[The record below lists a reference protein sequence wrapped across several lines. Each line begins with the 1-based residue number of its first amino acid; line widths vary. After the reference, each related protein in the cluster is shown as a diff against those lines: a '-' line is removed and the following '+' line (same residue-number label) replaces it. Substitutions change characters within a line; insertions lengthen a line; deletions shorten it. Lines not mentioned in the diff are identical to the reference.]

1 MSAPAV
7 ILYDGVCGLCDR
19 TVRFVL
25 ARDPDGTRFR
35 FAALQ
40 SDFAAAAL
48 ARHGRD
54 ARDLDTVC
62 LLDGERLS
70 IKSDAVLDILARL
83 GGIWR
88 LAAVAR
94 LLPRRL
100 RDAAY
105 SWLAR
110 RRYRWFGRFEQ
121 CAVPPPALRQRF
133 VDLAVDEPEARR
145 SVG

>member
-1 MSAPAV
+1 MARAV
-7 ILYDGVCGLCDR
+7 ILYDGVCGLCDH

-25 ARDPDGTRFR
+25 AHDPDGARFR

-40 SDFAAAAL
+40 SEFAAAAL

-62 LLDGERLS
+62 LLDGDRLS
-70 IKSDAVLDILARL
+70 VKADAILDILARL

-88 LAAVAR
+88 LAGVAR
-94 LLPRRL
+94 LLPQPL
-100 RDAAY
+100 RNAAY
-105 SWLAR
+105 DWMAS

-121 CAVPPPALRQRF
+121 CVIPPPEVRQRF
-133 VDLAVDEPEARR
+133 IGLAVDEPEARR

>member
-1 MSAPAV
+1 MLPAV

-25 ARDPDGTRFR
+25 AHDPDGTRFR

-40 SDFAAAAL
+40 SEFAAAAL

-54 ARDLDTVC
+54 AADLDTVC
-62 LLDGERLS
+62 LLDGDRLS
-70 IKSDAVLDILARL
+70 VKADAILDILTRL

-88 LAAVAR
+88 MAAVAR
-94 LLPRRL
+94 LLPRPL
-100 RDAAY
+100 RNAAY
-105 SWLAR
+105 DWLAS
-110 RRYRWFGRFEQ
+110 RRYRWFGRSEQ
-121 CAVPPPALRQRF
+121 CIIPPLEMRQRF
-133 VDLAVDEPEARR
+133 IDLAVDQPEARR